1 MKTSTKKLSLLLAA
15 VITALSLLSNTA
27 NAQKD
32 STNIKLAFIQN
43 LNLKQYILP
52 GATMFLSGALDGTI
66 ESISFHYCDGFK
78 RALPHVNDQFWN
90 PAISWTNKYKNGNQA
105 CGPKYI
111 GSTTIFVAPT
121 DAYHALRTAR
131 NFVNSFTV
139 AFYIN
144 RSCHET
150 KKMTFKK
157 FITDALV
164 LAAIRDIGF
173 SATYSVLFKEA
184 GHQ

>member
-1 MKTSTKKLSLLLAA
+1 MKTPSQKLSILFAA
-15 VITALSLLSNTA
+15 TITALSLLSNTA
-27 NAQKD
+27 KAQKD
-32 STNIKLAFIQN
+32 STNIKLSLPQK

-66 ESISFHYCDGFK
+66 ESISFHYQDGFK

-105 CGPKYI
+105 DGPKYI

-121 DAYHALRTAR
+121 DAYHSLRTAR
-131 NFVNSFTV
+131 NFLNSFTV

-150 KKMTFKK
+150 KKMSFRK
-157 FITDALV
+157 FLTDALV

-184 GHQ
+184 WHE